1 MAPILLTPRA
11 IESKK
16 NMKRWRDGIKGRTS
30 SQPRPDLY
38 ERLIFQPMT
47 CEFTKK
53 FLNVGTHCAA
63 AAGRCS
69 WMVRRMLLAFLNGV
83 FDTESE
89 GREDEERIRTNRRS
103 LTFVFFI
110 QFCIVQAFLKP
121 QIPA

>member
-16 NMKRWRDGIKGRTS
+16 HMKRWRDEIKGRTS

-38 ERLIFQPMT
+38 ERLIFQPMA

-63 AAGRCS
+63 VAHRCS

-83 FDTESE
+83 FDTGSE

-103 LTFVFFI
+103 ITFAFFI
-110 QFCIVQAFLKP
+110 QFYIMLAILKP
-121 QIPA
+121 KFPA